1 LINFIGIFSVN
12 LAILN
17 IIPFPALDGGRV
29 LFIAIEAITRK
40 KVLPKVENLVHSI
53 GMILLLILLV
63 ILTARDVQRLIT
75 VGGNISEFLD
85 SVIK

>member
-29 LFIAIEAITRK
+29 LFIAIEAITKK
-40 KVLPKVENLVHSI
+40 KVSPKIENLAHSI

-63 ILTARDVQRLIT
+63 TLTARDIQRL
-75 VGGNISEFLD
+75 VAARGSISKFLD
-85 SVIK
+85 SVVK